1 MKKGDLVR
9 YVDIAETDGTFNL
22 VLMLD
27 DVQSNYYSMNN
38 RICLVLNVDSE
49 LSLLEVQ
56 FVDTGSIIEVSTK
69 NVELVKQVSI

>member
-69 NVELVKQVSI
+69 NVELVKQASI